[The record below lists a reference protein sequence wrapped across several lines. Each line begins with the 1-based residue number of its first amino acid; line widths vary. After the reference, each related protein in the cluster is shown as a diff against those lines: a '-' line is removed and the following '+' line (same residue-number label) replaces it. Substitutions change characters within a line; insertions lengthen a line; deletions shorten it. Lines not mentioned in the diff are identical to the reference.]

1 MPGESTIQ
9 PRYVGVAAR
18 WWWRL
23 GGGGGSVVKYVT

>member
-23 GGGGGSVVKYVT
+23 GGEIR